1 MGMPR
6 KPKNQAISALFS
18 STQGEV
24 MGLLFGQPDRRFMG
38 SELIQL
44 IGRGTG
50 AVHRQL
56 KALDAGGLVTVT
68 KQANQ
73 TFYQADPKNPLFPEL
88 RGIFLKTTGLAEPL
102 RRALAPFAEEIVAAF
117 VFGSIAGGKE
127 RASSDVD
134 LMILVRSEEALSY
147 TEVFQRLSDVERLI
161 ARPINPII
169 TTIAEW
175 NGQKGRVGTFAGRVA
190 KGEKVMVLGEESDVA

>member
-1 MGMPR
+1 MPR

-38 SELIQL
+38 SELIQM

-56 KALDAGGLVTVT
+56 KTLAAGGLVTVT

-134 LMILVRSEEALSY
+134 LMILTRSAGDLPYSEIYEALAEAERVLDRKVNPIVM
-147 TEVFQRLSDVERLI
+147 TEQDYARKRVIEESFVERVDAGAKI
-161 ARPINPII
+161 MII
-169 TTIAEW
+169 GKE
-175 NGQKGRVGTFAGRVA
+175 QDVGGA
-190 KGEKVMVLGEESDVA
+190 